1 MSSLLFDS
9 IYLSLGLG
17 LGRIRVVRLVSGARK
32 RSGSARFGS
41 LVIRGRWRE
50 VQEHLSI
57 CFRGSVCLFALALN
71 SCIITCTHCPFVML
85 LRLFFQ

>member
-17 LGRIRVVRLVSGARK
+17 LGRIRVVRLVSGARR

-41 LVIRGRWRE
+41 LVIRGSVARSAGAL
-50 VQEHLSI
+50 EHL
-57 CFRGSVCLFALALN
+57 L
-71 SCIITCTHCPFVML
+71 
-85 LRLFFQ
+85 